1 MSDTVKLTIDHLDVE
16 VPRGTTVLEAARKI
30 GLKIPTLCH
39 LEGVHQQ
46 GVCRVCVVEL
56 EGRPNLLAS
65 CVLKAANGMRIR
77 TNSMR
82 VLRARNTAF
91 ELILSDHHKDCLSC
105 ARNTDCELQEL
116 AMHLGV
122 DAGRFPQD
130 LSTPRVIDVSS
141 ASLVRDSGKCILCRR
156 CVSVCEAIQT
166 VGTIGVQERGSDS
179 VVAPAFMGLGDAVCV
194 NCGQCAAVCPVNAI
208 YERDHIHPVEQAI
221 INPDRHVVV
230 QTAPAIRAAIGET
243 MGMPPGSLVTGKLV
257 TALKMMGFDAVFD
270 TNWSADLTILEEGME
285 LLGRLHRAVVEKD
298 PGAALP
304 MMTSCSPGWVKF
316 LEHFFPALTPNLS
329 TAKSPQQMLG
339 TVIKTFYAQSRGL
352 QPEDIVVVSVM
363 PCTAKKFEA
372 ARPEMTDSGVRDVDY
387 VVTTR
392 ELGRMIRKNGFDFA
406 NLPDGKFDHPLGES
420 SGAADI
426 FANSGGVTE
435 AALRTIYEVVT
446 GRELPAENLHV
457 KDLMDIHGIREIELT
472 FADCREEYAWLEGVT
487 AKVAATSGLGNA
499 RRLMERVA
507 AGEGGYHFIE
517 VMACPG
523 GCLGGG
529 GQPRLTTD
537 EVRQA
542 RFAAIC
548 AEDEGKPIRKSHDNP
563 FIQKIYADFFG
574 QPNSH
579 KAHEL
584 LHTHYVQRGK
594 Y

>member
-1 MSDTVKLTIDHLDVE
+1 MKDTVTLTIDHMEVE
-16 VPRGTTVLEAARKI
+16 VPRGTTVLEAARQL

-39 LEGVHQQ
+39 LEGIHQQ
-46 GVCRVCVVEL
+46 GVCRVCVVEI
-56 EGRPNLLAS
+56 EGRPSLLAS
-65 CVLKAANGMRIR
+65 CVLKVAPGMRIR

-91 ELILSDHHKDCLSC
+91 ELMLSDHYKDCLSC

-122 DAGRFPQD
+122 DADRFPQD
-130 LSTPRVIDVSS
+130 LSTPRMIDLSS
-141 ASLVRDSGKCILCRR
+141 PALVRDSGKCILCRR
-156 CVSVCEAIQT
+156 CVSVCEAVQT
-166 VGTIGVQERGSDS
+166 VGTIGVQERGSAS
-179 VVAPAFMGLGDAVCV
+179 TVAPAFVGLGDAVCV

-208 YERDHIHPVEQAI
+208 YERDQIHPVEQAI
-221 INPDRHVVV
+221 IDPGKHVVV

-243 MGMPPGSLVTGKLV
+243 QGLPPGSLVTGKLV
-257 TALKMMGFDAVFD
+257 SALKMMGFDAVFD

-285 LLGRLHRAVVEKD
+285 LLARLRRALVDQDSTV
-298 PGAALP
+298 ALP

-316 LEHFFPALTPNLS
+316 LEHFYPDLTGNLS

-339 TVIKTFYAQSRGL
+339 TVIKTYYAQSRGL

-372 ARPEMTDSGVRDVDY
+372 ARPEMTDSGGRDVDY

-392 ELGRMIRKNGFDFA
+392 ELGRMIRKNGLDFA
-406 NLPDGKFDHPLGES
+406 NLPDSQFDDPLGQS
-420 SGAADI
+420 TGAADI
-426 FANSGGVTE
+426 FANSGGVME
-435 AALRTIYEVVT
+435 AALRTVHEVVT
-446 GRELPAENLHV
+446 GKPVPAQNLHV
-457 KDLMDIHGIREIELT
+457 KDLMGIHGIRELELT
-472 FADCREEYAWLEGVT
+472 FTGCLPDYAWLEGVT
-487 AKVAATSGLGNA
+487 AKVGATSGLGNA
-499 RRLMERVA
+499 RKLMDRVQG
-507 AGEGGYHFIE
+507 GEGGYHFLEI
-517 VMACPG
+517 MACPG

-529 GQPRLTTD
+529 GQPRMTTD

-548 AEDEGKPIRKSHDNP
+548 AEDEGKPLRKSHENP
-563 FIQKIYADFFG
+563 SIAKIYAEFFG

-584 LHTHYVQRGK
+584 LHTHYVERSR

>member
-1 MSDTVKLTIDHLDVE
+1 MSDTVKLTIDHMDVE
-16 VPRGTTVLEAARKI
+16 VPRGTTVLEAAREL
-30 GLKIPTLCH
+30 GLRIPTLCH

-65 CVLKAANGMRIR
+65 CVLEAANGMRVR

-82 VLRARNTAF
+82 VLRARNTVF
-91 ELILSDHHKDCLSC
+91 ELMLSDHHKDCLGC
-105 ARNTDCELQEL
+105 DRNTDCELQEL

-122 DAGRFPQD
+122 DAERFAED
-130 LSTPRVIDVSS
+130 LAAPRMLDISS
-141 ASLVRDSGKCILCRR
+141 QSLVRDSGKCILCRR
-156 CVSVCEAIQT
+156 CVSVCEQVQT
-166 VGTIGVQERGSDS
+166 VGTIGVQERGSAS
-179 VVAPAFMGLGDAVCV
+179 SVAPAFVGLGDAVCV

-208 YERDHIHPVEQAI
+208 FERDHVHPVEEAI
-221 INPDRHVVV
+221 IDPAKHVVV

-243 MGMPPGSLVTGKLV
+243 QGMPAGSLVTGQLV

-285 LLGRLHRAVVEKD
+285 LLARLKRAVADGDSSV
-298 PGAALP
+298 ALP

-316 LEHFFPALTPNLS
+316 LEHFYPDLTDNLS

-339 TVIKTFYAQSRGL
+339 TVIKTYYAQNLGL

-372 ARPEMTDSGVRDVDY
+372 SRPEMTDSGVRDVDY

-392 ELGRMIRKNGFDFA
+392 ELGRMIRKNGLDFA
-406 NLPDGKFDHPLGES
+406 NLPAGEFDDPLGRS

-426 FANSGGVTE
+426 FANSGGVME
-435 AALRTIYEVVT
+435 AALRTVHEVVT
-446 GRELPAENLHV
+446 GRELPFANLHV
-457 KDLMDIHGIREIELT
+457 TDLMDIEGVREVAVT
-472 FADCREEYAWLEGVT
+472 FEDVTEDYSWLEGVT
-487 AKVAATSGLGNA
+487 AKLAVTSGLGNA
-499 RRLMERVA
+499 RELMDRVSSGQA
-507 AGEGGYHFIE
+507 EYHFIE
-517 VMACPG
+517 VMGCPG
-523 GCLGGG
+523 GCIGGG
-529 GQPRLTTD
+529 GQPRPTTD
-537 EVRQA
+537 AVRRQ

-548 AEDEGKPIRKSHDNP
+548 AEDEGKPLRKSHENP
-563 FIQKIYADFFG
+563 LIDRIYADFLG
-574 QPNSH
+574 EPNSH

-584 LHTHYVQRGK
+584 LHTHYVARDA